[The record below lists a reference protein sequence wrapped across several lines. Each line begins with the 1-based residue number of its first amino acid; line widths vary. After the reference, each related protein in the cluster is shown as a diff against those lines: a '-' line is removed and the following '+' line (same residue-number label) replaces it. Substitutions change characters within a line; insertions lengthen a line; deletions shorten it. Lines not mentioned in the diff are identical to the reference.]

1 MTDGCSSGRM
11 RLIRDSLSWF
21 CIFICF
27 ASIPDVGLNLFFG
40 CIIVTHR
47 VYLFAFQWCFIVN
60 IISSSSTFDSGCG
73 CVNDGGCCS
82 PGIQKISAVIAIVFR
97 MIASIMNIKE

>member
-82 PGIQKISAVIAIVFR
+82 PRIQKISAVIAIVF
-97 MIASIMNIKE
+97 SLD